1 MKCFGPQNSFREIFS
16 NRVGTGQEVTCI
28 AVEAAPAST
37 RIAVGTRDRVV
48 LVWKVDD
55 KNNAESMFSVQLAT
69 TVPASVAF
77 SSNTTK
83 DIMVFGLYNGQM

>member
-1 MKCFGPQNSFREIFS
+1 M
-16 NRVGTGQEVTCI
+16 GTGQEITCV
-28 AVEAAPAST
+28 AVEAVPAST
-37 RIAVGTRDRVV
+37 RIVVGTRDRVI

-55 KNNAESMFSVQLAT
+55 KNNVESMFSVQLAT

-83 DIMVFGLYNGQM
+83 DIIVFGLYNGEM